1 MADGDRLI
9 INEAQLV
16 LAEKRTSLAALRT
29 GIAVMALPMT
39 VISVLIVASHYYQ
52 LTEGVLFLLIPL
64 LIACTGLGALGVY
77 LVLRSV
83 LRLRHEEAM
92 LAQLKRQNPIIAE
105 LMD

>member
-39 VISVLIVASHYYQ
+39 VISFLIVASHYYQ
-52 LTEGVLFLLIPL
+52 LTENVLFLLIPL
-64 LIACTGLGALGVY
+64 LVACTGLGALGAF
-77 LVLRSV
+77 LVIRSMV
-83 LRLRHEEAM
+83 RLHREEE
-92 LAQLKRQNPIIAE
+92 LIQKLKRQNSIISE
-105 LMD
+105 YMD